1 MIDLVRSPVLIG
13 LVVIFVAIF
22 ALFYI
27 FDSLGKLSDRCKAG
41 EKISICDQLS
51 GFTLSMVIILL
62 IIGGFIIVVSSVV
75 YIMLSA

>member
-1 MIDLVRSPVLIG
+1 MIGLVRSPVLIG
-13 LVVIFVAIF
+13 LVVVFVAIF

-27 FDSLGKLSDRCKAG
+27 FDSIGKLAERCKAG
-41 EKISICDQLS
+41 ETLAICQQLT

-62 IIGGFIIVVSSVV
+62 IIGGFVIVISAVV